1 MLNNFTGMG
10 RLTAD
15 PELRTVP
22 SGSSVINFTIA
33 IDRPQTE
40 KVTDFIRC
48 VAWRQTA
55 DFIHRNFRKG
65 DMIAIFG
72 SVQTHSYE
80 DRNGNKV
87 TSTEICAERAS
98 FCGGRKETAENTKP
112 PISTDFESV
121 ADDDGLPF

>member
-1 MLNNFTGMG
+1 MINNAVIMG

-22 SGSSVINFTIA
+22 SGASVVNFTVA
-33 IDRPQTE
+33 VDRPQTD

-55 DFIHRNFRKG
+55 DFIHRNFHKG
-65 DMIAIFG
+65 EMIAIVG

-80 DRNGNKV
+80 DRNGNKR
-87 TSTEICAERAS
+87 TDTEICAERAS
-98 FCGGRKETAENTKP
+98 FCGGRKETAEETKP

-121 ADDDGLPF
+121 EQDDGLPF